1 MGLKMNKSDFNTV
14 LATLNKEYRIYAPK
28 NFKGQGTFSDTDRV
42 RYGEIQSIEEIIFD
56 VKSSFSYKEVILP
69 ITQTLFFFTE
79 DEVKEAKMN
88 EEKILIFLRS
98 CDMHAVR
105 RLDEI
110 YLNNGG
116 FEDIYYKKFREKTK
130 FVVMGCAQ
138 SFESCFCVDMETN
151 RFDQYD
157 SYIHVEGDVVSFDV
171 KDEEL
176 RKLLVELDHNST
188 EIKPQFVTSNP
199 TRVKI
204 PEKLDLRVVYSPVWE
219 EYSARCI
226 GCGRCNF
233 VCPTCTCYTMQDIF
247 YKIKL

>member
-219 EYSARCI
+219 EYSLSLI
-226 GCGRCNF
+226 H
-233 VCPTCTCYTMQDIF
+233 I
-247 YKIKL
+247 

>member
-105 RLDEI
+105 RL
-110 YLNNGG
+110 
-116 FEDIYYKKFREKTK
+116 
-130 FVVMGCAQ
+130 
-138 SFESCFCVDMETN
+138 
-151 RFDQYD
+151 
-157 SYIHVEGDVVSFDV
+157 V
-171 KDEEL
+171 K
-176 RKLLVELDHNST
+176 S
-188 EIKPQFVTSNP
+188 I
-199 TRVKI
+199 
-204 PEKLDLRVVYSPVWE
+204 
-219 EYSARCI
+219 
-226 GCGRCNF
+226 
-233 VCPTCTCYTMQDIF
+233 
-247 YKIKL
+247 